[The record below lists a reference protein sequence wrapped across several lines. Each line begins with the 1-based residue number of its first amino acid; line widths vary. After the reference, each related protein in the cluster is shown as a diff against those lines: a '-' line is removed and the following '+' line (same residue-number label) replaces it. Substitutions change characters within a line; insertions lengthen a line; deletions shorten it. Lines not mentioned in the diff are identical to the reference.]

1 MTEHTKPKFI
11 SRTEEYVLLSVWRL
25 KDNAYGVSVRSDL
38 SEATGKTWAFGAL
51 FVILNR
57 LEKKGL
63 LVSKLSDP
71 TPKRGG
77 KSKRLY
83 TLSTPGAEILS
94 ELKRV
99 HNAAWSG
106 TEDLPFSP

>member
-1 MTEHTKPKFI
+1 MMPQPKSKFI

-25 KDNAYGVSVRSDL
+25 KDNAYAVSVRRDL

-51 FVILNR
+51 FVILSR

-63 LVSKLSDP
+63 LVSRLSDP

-77 KSKRLY
+77 KSKRFY
-83 TLSTPGAEILS
+83 TLSNQGAGILS

-99 HNAAWSG
+99 HNAAWAG
-106 TEDLPFSP
+106 TEDLPYSP